1 MASSSLWLR
10 FQQYFLF
17 YRDLDLSLDI
27 SRLKFPEDFFEKKQ
41 VSEKLVVGDGK
52 TAEEIARSIDAH
64 PEDLFHVLLHLA
76 SNDQHIR
83 VAPGEEPSE
92 DRFSVEQER

>member
-1 MASSSLWLR
+1 MASSSQWQR

-27 SRLKFPEDFFEKKQ
+27 SQLKFPEDFFEKKQ
-41 VSEKLVVGDGK
+41 VSENLVVGAGK
-52 TAEEIARSIDAH
+52 SAEEIARSLDAA
-64 PEDLFHVLLHLA
+64 PEDVFHVRRHLA
-76 SNDQHIR
+76 SNDPHIR
-83 VAPGEEPSE
+83 VAPGEEASE

>member
-1 MASSSLWLR
+1 MASSSLWQS

-41 VSEKLVVGDGK
+41 VSEKLVVGEGK
-52 TAEEIARSIDAH
+52 SAEEIARSIDAH
-64 PEDLFHVLLHLA
+64 PEEAFHLLLHLA

-83 VAPGEEPSE
+83 VAPG
-92 DRFSVEQER
+92 

>member
-1 MASSSLWLR
+1 MDSNTQIGVNALMSFS
-10 FQQYFLF
+10 
-17 YRDLDLSLDI
+17 I
-27 SRLKFPEDFFEKKQ
+27 GQ

-52 TAEEIARSIDAH
+52 TAEEIARSIDAD

-76 SNDQHIR
+76 SNDPHIS
-83 VAPGEEPSE
+83 VVPGEEQSE